1 MMTQQLKDESNENTL
16 MCFQEAYHHVI
27 EDINSDLGSSWSW
40 VGRGRDDGKEKGEFS
55 PIFYRN
61 DVWDINNSNTYWLSK
76 TPDKPSRS
84 WDARHNRIVTV
95 AELTHMDSGDKL
107 TMMCTH
113 FEWQGKT
120 AQAQSAEM
128 ILDLVDGYN
137 IDIPVFVAGDLNLEP
152 GERPYSIMTSGLTDF
167 RTLSSEQSAEEF
179 MSNNEES
186 TLGGTGDEGILTY
199 TGFTEKEKDML
210 IDYIFVRDKES
221 VKNPHYSVPSNLKH
235 GKYISDHR
243 PVIVDV
249 QVSPSGGTQS

>member
-1 MMTQQLKDESNENTL
+1 
-16 MCFQEAYHHVI
+16 
-27 EDINSDLGSSWSW
+27 
-40 VGRGRDDGKEKGEFS
+40 
-55 PIFYRN
+55 
-61 DVWDINNSNTYWLSK
+61 
-76 TPDKPSRS
+76 
-84 WDARHNRIVTV
+84 
-95 AELTHMDSGDKL
+95 
-107 TMMCTH
+107 
-113 FEWQGKT
+113 
-120 AQAQSAEM
+120 
-128 ILDLVDGYN
+128 
-137 IDIPVFVAGDLNLEP
+137 
-152 GERPYSIMTSGLTDF
+152 MTSGLTDF